1 MNALT
6 PKHWL
11 LVFVLASLTALG
23 PLSIDMYLPAFQ
35 TIATDLNT
43 PISHVQ
49 ISLSCFLGGLAVGQ
63 LFWGPLSDTYGSK
76 KPILIS
82 LCLFMVASYLCTAV
96 DQIEYL
102 WGLRFLQALGSSG
115 GLVIARAIV
124 NKRFSREQTLKI
136 YSILALIGGIA
147 PIVGPIVG
155 NEILKHFHWH
165 ALFVAMLLFGLIG
178 FSMTA
183 LFLKE
188 SDEESISTAPK
199 SANFSVYLALFKNRQ
214 FLIYTIIGSLSF
226 SSLMLYISNA
236 PLLIMEEGGLSGDA
250 FSLVFGLNSIG
261 LMLGS
266 FLTSTVLQ
274 KHLTPRRILFI
285 ATGIQLIASALLLVL
300 LTQSFSI
307 YAQLI
312 ALFFFVLPLGML
324 FPTATTLALRPFK
337 AHSGTASALFGA
349 SQLAFT
355 FLVSLVVNHLSN
367 GSMLIMALALLSCAL
382 LSFCANVFAPKSA

>member
-1 MNALT
+1 MKQLT
-6 PKHWL
+6 SKHWL

-23 PLSIDMYLPAFQ
+23 PLSIDMYLPAFPTLADQ
-35 TIATDLNT
+35 LDTSLSNIQ
-43 PISHVQ
+43 V
-49 ISLSCFLGGLAVGQ
+49 SLSCFLAGLAAGQ
-63 LFWGPLSDTYGSK
+63 LLWGPLSDIYGNR

-82 LCLFMVASYLCTAV
+82 LVIFIIASYLCTTV
-96 DQIEYL
+96 NNIEHL
-102 WGLRFLQALGSSG
+102 WVLRFFQALGSSG

-124 NKRFSREQTLKI
+124 NKRFTREQTLKI

-147 PIVGPIVG
+147 PIVGPIIG
-155 NEILKHFHWH
+155 HEILHYFEWQY
-165 ALFVAMLLFGLIG
+165 LFLAMMLFGLIG

-188 SDEESISTAPK
+188 D
-199 SANFSVYLALFKNRQ
+199 LALPTTSKINRFATYRTLFRNSS
-214 FLIYTIIGSLSF
+214 FLTYTLIGSLSY

-236 PLLIMEEGGLSGDA
+236 PLLIMKEGGLDGSD
-250 FSLVFGLNSIG
+250 FSIVFGINSIG

-274 KHLTPRRILFI
+274 GKLSPKNIIST
-285 ATGIQLIASALLLVL
+285 ATLIQITAAIILLVL
-300 LTQSFSI
+300 LLKQFSI
-307 YAQLI
+307 YHQLT

-337 AHSGTASALFGA
+337 ENSGSASALYGA

-355 FLVSLVVNHLSN
+355 FLVSIAINHFSH
-367 GSMLIMALALLSCAL
+367 GSMILLTLALLSCAL
-382 LSFCANVFAPKSA
+382 ISFACNKFITLKT